1 MPFNEGNNDFRQEK
15 ICNAMDRN
23 ALDWLFSTSPQ
34 ALAALVGLI
43 FAGVAFIIGAIDKQV
58 ELDET
63 RVEISL
69 AMKKQIHVNM
79 KRLFW
84 LSGFSIVLDLAF
96 LMLNPLQEGLT
107 FSVIGEISIY
117 QALAGVALLINVGTL
132 VYSLWFIITV
142 ASPDFFT
149 KTVNKLSQLERKG
162 DVAAKDYLM
171 EYIEME
177 KALRALPLFSVPK
190 GEKQLSVVEMLKELK
205 YRQYLDAPDVDEMFA
220 LNRLRNLIIHGAG
233 IQNVERGMFEK
244 VKKYTKDLVELKSR
258 L

>member
-1 MPFNEGNNDFRQEK
+1 MAF
-15 ICNAMDRN
+15 
-23 ALDWLFSTSPQ
+23 
-34 ALAALVGLI
+34 LAEWFFDCL
-43 FAGVAFIIGAIDKQV
+43 
-58 ELDET
+58 
-63 RVEISL
+63 
-69 AMKKQIHVNM
+69 
-79 KRLFW
+79 
-84 LSGFSIVLDLAF
+84 GFSI
-96 LMLNPLQEGLT
+96 QEGLT
-107 FSVIGEISIY
+107 FSVKGDFSVY
-117 QALAGVALLINVGTL
+117 LTLAGIVLLINVGTL

-220 LNRLRNLIIHGAG
+220 LNRLRNLIIHGAD

-244 VKKYTKDLVELKSR
+244 LKKYTKELVELKSR